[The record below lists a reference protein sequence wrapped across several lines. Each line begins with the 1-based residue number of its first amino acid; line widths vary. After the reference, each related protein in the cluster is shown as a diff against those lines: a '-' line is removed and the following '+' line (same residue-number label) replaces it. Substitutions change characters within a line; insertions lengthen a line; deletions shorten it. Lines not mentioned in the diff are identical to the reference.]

1 MQTLE
6 TIAVI
11 VMFLALEVVAFLGMG
26 FFVLKLKLPSKK
38 IKKMDKMQEFFKNDK
53 KIIKDVDYFFTKQ
66 WKPYIGYMIRTGII
80 FTIIGTLVLFLCGI
94 TTYFGNGTGYKE
106 VGLLLFKSTGIF
118 FLVMCLSMTVFFVGS
133 RKFDNKFPKAKQDF
147 QRQYPSYTNQ
157 RLNHEIVKYDNNRI
171 ELGAS
176 FSKNAVIWFC
186 SDFLLYGQM
195 NGYIFIRYKD
205 IEYILVR
212 KPGHTSYRSII
223 PDLYY
228 TFYIYYRIKGE
239 EKKFTF
245 SALSTYP
252 LVREFKKKN
261 VEVSEVSDE

>member
-1 MQTLE
+1 MKDLEMIAGTLM
-6 TIAVI
+6 I
-11 VMFLALEVVAFLGMG
+11 LALGVAAFQGMI
-26 FFVLKLKLPSKK
+26 FFILKLYLPSKQ
-38 IKKMDKMQEFFKNDK
+38 IEEMDKMEEFFKNDK
-53 KIIKDVDYFFTKQ
+53 KIIKDVDYFFAEQ

-80 FTIIGTLVLFLCGI
+80 FTIISTLVLLFWGI
-94 TTYFGNGTGYKE
+94 TAYLEIGGEKE
-106 VGLLLFKSTGIF
+106 EGIFVFKFTGIF
-118 FLVMCLSMTVFFVGS
+118 LLVMCLSMTVFFVGS

-157 RLNHEIVKYDNNRI
+157 RLHHEIVKYDNDRI

-176 FSKNAVIWFC
+176 FTQNVVIWFC

-195 NGYIFIRYKD
+195 NKYIFIRYKD
-205 IEYILVR
+205 IEYILIR
-212 KPGHTSYRSII
+212 KPGHTSYKSII

-245 SALSTYP
+245 LSLSDYP

-261 VEVSEVSDE
+261 VEVSEFSDD